1 MLEARSLIMATIID
15 TVEEDTT
22 DTTADNQNTDQQED
36 FQIPHDEPE
45 KETQP
50 EDDLPDKYRGKS
62 LKEVAAMHQ
71 EAERLVGRQGD
82 EVGQLRKVVDDYIQT
97 EIDKREV
104 TKEPAEEVDFFTDPD
119 KAIESK
125 ISNHPAVKQAIEQ
138 AEKFNQASNL
148 ATLQRKY
155 PKMETHLN
163 DVKFQEW
170 VDGSEYRK
178 ALFSK
183 ANTQYDLGAADEMFG
198 MWEER
203 LSVVDQTVNAEAS
216 SRSAQ
221 VRQASTGS
229 SGGSRAAS
237 GRKTYRRSDIIKLMR
252 TDPDRYQ
259 DMSSEIM
266 KAYAEGRVK

>member
-1 MLEARSLIMATIID
+1 MATIID

-22 DTTADNQNTDQQED
+22 DTTADNQTTDQQD
-36 FQIPHDEPE
+36 NFQIPYDEPE
-45 KETQP
+45 KETQE
-50 EDDLPDKYRGKS
+50 EDDLPDKYKGKS

-125 ISNHPAVKQAIEQ
+125 ISNHPAVKQAVEQ
-138 AEKFNQASNL
+138 AEKFKQANSI
-148 ATLQRKY
+148 AALQRKY

-163 DVKFQEW
+163 DPKFQEW
-170 VDGSEYRK
+170 IGGSEYRK
-178 ALFSK
+178 NLFSK
-183 ANTQYDLGAADEMFG
+183 ANNQYDIGAAEEMFG
-198 MWEER
+198 AWEER

-229 SGGSRAAS
+229 AGGSRAAS
-237 GRKTYRRSDIIKLMR
+237 GKKTYRRADIIKLMR

-259 DMSSEIM
+259 ELSAEIM
-266 KAYAEGRVK
+266 AAYSDGRVK

>member
-1 MLEARSLIMATIID
+1 MATIID